1 MVSIE
6 NRQLATVLFLGES
19 ANTAG
24 KARDFARGGVLVND
38 TLADRTHG
46 RGFRSAE
53 RFLRRFRIA
62 RDDGFLNRAPRGPH
76 ASTTRL
82 VDRRTAADDA
92 VGFLC
97 GLRIRHES
105 SVPEVVS
112 GMKPGAIAL
121 GHAAV
126 K

>member
-1 MVSIE
+1 MR
-6 NRQLATVLFLGES
+6 NRQPAMVLRLGES
-19 ANTAG
+19 AYAAG

-38 TLADRTHG
+38 ALRHSTHG

-53 RFLRRFRIA
+53 RFLSGFRVT

-76 ASTTRL
+76 ASATRL
-82 VDRRTAADDA
+82 VDRRAAADDA

-97 GLRIRHES
+97 GLRIRHVS

-121 GHAAV
+121 GPAAV